1 MIGRKSGLMLF
12 ALTLVAKFILVR
24 LKLSIVRSS
33 FLIFFFL
40 HII

>member
-12 ALTLVAKFILVR
+12 SFTLVAKFILVR
-24 LKLSIVRSS
+24 FKFSIVRSS

-40 HII
+40 HIN

>member
-33 FLIFFFL
+33 LLIFFF
-40 HII
+40 IC